1 MEQKK
6 SRKEINRAVWN
17 NSDTCPK
24 FPPCVVAFVADFPPF
39 KTISFV

>member
-6 SRKEINRAVWN
+6 SRKEINLAEWN
-17 NSDTCPK
+17 NPGACLMLS
-24 FPPCVVAFVADFPPF
+24 PCVMAFVADFPPF